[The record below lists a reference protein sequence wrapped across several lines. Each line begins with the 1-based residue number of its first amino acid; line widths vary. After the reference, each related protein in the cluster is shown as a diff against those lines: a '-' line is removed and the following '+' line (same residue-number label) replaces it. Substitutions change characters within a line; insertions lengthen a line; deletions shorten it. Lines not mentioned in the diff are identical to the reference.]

1 MIIIITKYG
10 CAFRNSFTPLYMYSI
25 VKDSSADLGVNFNI
39 VQNRPTVR
47 AVCTKISKN
56 EIEGTP
62 ILKLAMVNR

>member
-39 VQNRPTVR
+39 VQNRPTVMADITLHFFFKFVSR
-47 AVCTKISKN
+47 TNCSN
-56 EIEGTP
+56 
-62 ILKLAMVNR
+62 MY

>member
-10 CAFRNSFTPLYMYSI
+10 CAFRNSFTPLYMYSR

-47 AVCTKISKN
+47 AVCTKISKKHFLHVSCLS
-56 EIEGTP
+56 IF
-62 ILKLAMVNR
+62 LHF